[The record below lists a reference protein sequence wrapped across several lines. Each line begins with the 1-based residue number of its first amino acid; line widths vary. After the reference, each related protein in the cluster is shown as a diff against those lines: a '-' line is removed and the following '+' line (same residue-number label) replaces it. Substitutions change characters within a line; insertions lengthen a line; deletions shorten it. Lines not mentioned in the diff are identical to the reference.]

1 MGSSSTQSR
10 TKGGSEV
17 ERWHLMLN
25 KKSRSSLWIWLAT
38 AVLLVTVFAPV
49 SAQSSSNLTALQ
61 KAIEAQRVRLNSD
74 SSEDRRDAL
83 MRLRAIRVPEASRAA
98 LPGLADPNPMVRAVA
113 ASAVLSL
120 PADESVTAL
129 LPLLT
134 EKDEFVRREV
144 AYALGHTRS
153 RRATAPLIDR
163 LQTDK
168 EEGVRAAAIVALGE
182 IGDDTAVVPLS
193 AVLAPELS
201 GSKKGKREK
210 NVFLLRATASAF
222 GRIRSRAGAPALI
235 AALKNEKF
243 DSDIRREAAHAL
255 GQIRDPSAIPALQIA
270 SSSAD
275 PYLATSAA
283 QALKMIPR

>member
-1 MGSSSTQSR
+1 
-10 TKGGSEV
+10 
-17 ERWHLMLN
+17 MLN
-25 KKSRSSLWIWLAT
+25 KRSRSSFKFQWIWLGA
-38 AVLLVTVFAPV
+38 AVLLVTVFALPLR
-49 SAQSSSNLTALQ
+49 AQSTSNLTPLQ

-74 SSEDRRDAL
+74 SSEERRDAL
-83 MRLRAIRVPEASRAA
+83 MRLRAMRVPDASRAA
-98 LPGLADPNPMVRAVA
+98 LLGLSDPNPMVRAVA

-120 PADESVTAL
+120 PADQSVPAL

-144 AYALGHTRS
+144 AYALGHVKS

-168 EEGVRAAAIVALGE
+168 EESVRAAAIVALGE
-182 IGDDTAVVPLS
+182 IGDETAVVPLS

-210 NVFLLRATASAF
+210 NVFLLRAAAEAL

-255 GQIRDPSAIPALQIA
+255 GQIKDPSAIPALQNA
-270 SSSAD
+270 SSSVD

-283 QALKMIPR
+283 QALRMIPR